1 MKLKK
6 RLVRSR
12 AAGRPRKPAA
22 LMPLLALAVLAGC
35 SSTPATTTETRSARN
50 VILFIGDGM
59 GVSTVT
65 AARIFD
71 GQSKGMSGEENW
83 LAFERFDNVALVK
96 TYNSNQQVGD
106 SAGTATAMMTGT
118 KTLAGVINTA
128 PDVPRR
134 SCADALRRP
143 LTSIAEM
150 AKRRG
155 LAAGFV
161 TTARATHATPA
172 TVYAHAPERDWET
185 NIFLPED
192 DWARGCRDIA
202 YQLVNFDVGGGLDIA
217 LGGGSRVFYGQDLGG
232 VRRDPDDNLVE
243 DWLQGGPNRR
253 FVDDASGLAAA
264 QPGDRTLGLFASS
277 HMTYV
282 AEREDNSTEPSL
294 SQMTAKAIEL
304 LAADEDGYFLMV
316 EGGRIDHG
324 HHDGKPGYALLE
336 AQEFNRAVEVAL
348 ANVDLSETLILVTA
362 DHSHVFTLG
371 GYATRGNPILGLVVT
386 NDKSGQPN
394 PDPTLAADGQ
404 PYTTLSYANG
414 PGAVR
419 SMPRPAPETGVNAL
433 AQSLV
438 PTDGVNIDGSVTID
452 ETHGGEDVALYATGQ
467 GANRVRGVIEQNRI
481 FDIMMA
487 AYGWADSEN

>member
-1 MKLKK
+1 MKSSNQIQTHPAP
-6 RLVRSR
+6 RQRSLV
-12 AAGRPRKPAA
+12 AVVTLAA
-22 LMPLLALAVLAGC
+22 LFTLAGC
-35 SSTPATTTETRSARN
+35 SSTPGMSNNSGNARN

-59 GVSTVT
+59 GPATVT

-71 GQSKGMSGEENW
+71 GQSKGMSGEENS
-83 LAFERFDNVALVK
+83 LAFERFQNVALVK

-106 SAGTATAMMTGT
+106 SAGTASAMMTGT
-118 KTLAGVINTA
+118 KTRAGVINTA

-134 SCADALRRP
+134 SCTDALNRP
-143 LTSIAEM
+143 LTSLGEL

-155 LAAGFV
+155 LSAGFV

-172 TVYAHAPERDWET
+172 TVYAHSPERDWET
-185 NIFLPED
+185 DIYLPEE

-202 YQLVNFDVGGGLDIA
+202 HQLVNFNTGGGLDVA
-217 LGGGSRVFYGQDLGG
+217 LGGGSRVFYGRDQGG
-232 VRRDPDDNLVE
+232 VRRNPADNLVE
-243 DWLQGGPNRR
+243 DWLQGDADRR
-253 FVDDASGLAAA
+253 FVDDANSLAALK
-264 QPGDRTLGLFASS
+264 PGDKALGLFSRS
-277 HMTYV
+277 HMTYI
-282 AEREDNSTEPSL
+282 AELEDDSTEPSL

-304 LAADEDGYFLMV
+304 LSGNDTGFFLMV

-348 ANVDLSETLILVTA
+348 ANVNLAETLILVTA

-371 GYATRGNPILGLVVT
+371 GYATRGNPILGLVVS
-386 NDKSGQPN
+386 NDKRGEPN
-394 PDPTLAADGQ
+394 PEPDVAADGQ
-404 PYTTLSYANG
+404 PYTTLGYANG

-433 AQSLV
+433 AQALV
-438 PTDGVNIDGSVTID
+438 PTDGANIDGSVTID

-467 GANRVRGVIEQNRI
+467 GAERVRGVIEQNRI
-481 FDIMMA
+481 FDIMLA
-487 AYGWADSEN
+487 AYGWADGGD